1 MVWGCGGREGV
12 RGGLG
17 MYEGGCEGWSGGVEG
32 REWKREGGE
41 GDVVGSKGERV
52 VRMHCGVSEGE
63 CVTCSARRNRFYFA
77 HPFLMLC
84 LCVHAGI
91 SPWQPQARSSCRQ
104 KALLCCTSCFP
115 SNKTKTLGRSCWRL
129 SRCVHVSLRVS
140 GCVTLC
146 MSPFTYVI
154 LSLYGC
160 HCIYQCDT
168 RFISHRM

>member
-1 MVWGCGGREGV
+1 M
-12 RGGLG
+12 
-17 MYEGGCEGWSGGVEG
+17 
-32 REWKREGGE
+32 
-41 GDVVGSKGERV
+41 GSKGERV

-91 SPWQPQARSSCRQ
+91 SPWQLQAQSSCRQ

-129 SRCVHVSLRVS
+129 SRCVHVSLCVS

-146 MSPFTYVI
+146 MSPCMSF
-154 LSLYGC
+154 C
-160 HCIYQCDT
+160 HCMGVTVYTNVTLYSYHTICKCHCMHVTLCVCLLYVTLHAVQRVCWC
-168 RFISHRM
+168 